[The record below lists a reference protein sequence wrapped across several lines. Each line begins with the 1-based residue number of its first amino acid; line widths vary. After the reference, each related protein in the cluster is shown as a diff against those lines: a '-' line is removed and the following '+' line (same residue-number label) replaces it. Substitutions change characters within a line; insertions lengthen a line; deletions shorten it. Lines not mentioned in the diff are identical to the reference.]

1 MICQRYKKTFKL
13 NHVVYTCGLES
24 KIDTMTRTGIDK
36 VWLHTTNYSVKDADI
51 LTTRMERVKEG
62 EEDAYLK
69 QNQIYTDKRGQV
81 ICGNSFLNIDE
92 FSLDISKYGLKLNFN
107 PSTLLHPFELA
118 TMDELP
124 KAEEI
129 VLEALFRYGIELD
142 INQCK
147 LARLDLTKQ
156 AETRQPCSNYEKVFK
171 YLRMPRYN
179 NKLSYDTGFQYG
191 NNSSEKQIVFYD
203 KREELFY
210 KSGIKIDNNFTRCET
225 RYKKK
230 AGQKLGISFY
240 GQLSNAKQESLDFIF
255 NRDIQKLLSHPNG
268 TQLIIDFQDETEYLT
283 ALKNEY
289 PKGYINKWLMGSGAI
304 AKMEQFGT
312 RKNLENFLRRTLEEK
327 HAMKEARNIEEMAIL
342 ESHRIKGNYTSI
354 DEHLKELRKCFL

>member
-1 MICQRYKKTFKL
+1 
-13 NHVVYTCGLES
+13 
-24 KIDTMTRTGIDK
+24 MTRTGIDK
-36 VWLHTTNYSVKDADI
+36 VWLHTTNYSIKDADI

-62 EEDAYLK
+62 EEDAYIK

-92 FSLDISKYGLKLNFN
+92 FVLDISKYGLKLNFN

-129 VLEALFRYGIELD
+129 VLEALFQHGIEID
-142 INQCK
+142 IKQCN
-147 LARLDLTKQ
+147 LSRLDLTKQ
-156 AETRQPCSNYEKVFK
+156 AETKQPCSNYEKVFQ

-179 NKLSYDTGFQYG
+179 NKLSYDTGYQYG

-230 AGQKLGISFY
+230 AGKKLGVSSY
-240 GQLSNAKQESLDFIF
+240 GQLSNAKQETLDFIF
-255 NRDIQKLLSHPNG
+255 NRDIEKLLSHPKG
-268 TQLIIDFQDETEYLT
+268 TQLIIDFPNEIEYLKE
-283 ALKNEY
+283 LKKEH
-289 PKGYINKWLMGSGAI
+289 PKGYINQWLIGSGAI

-312 RKNLENFLRRTLEEK
+312 RKNLELFLRQTLEEK
-327 HAMKEARNIEEMAIL
+327 HAMKEARNIEERAIR
-342 ESHRIKGNYTSI
+342 ESFRINGNYTSME
-354 DEHLKELRKCFL
+354 EHLKELRKCFL

>member
-1 MICQRYKKTFKL
+1 
-13 NHVVYTCGLES
+13 
-24 KIDTMTRTGIDK
+24 MTRTGIDK
-36 VWLHTTNYSVKDADI
+36 IWLHTTNFSVKDADI

-129 VLEALFRYGIELD
+129 VLEALFRHGIEID

-156 AETRQPCSNYEKVFK
+156 AETKQPCSNYEKVFK

-203 KREELFY
+203 KREELFH
-210 KSGIKIDNNFTRCET
+210 KSGIRIDNNFTRCET

-230 AGQKLGISFY
+230 AGQKLGVSFY

-255 NRDIQKLLSHPNG
+255 NRDIEKLLSHPKG
-268 TQLIIDFQDETEYLT
+268 TQLIIDFKSETEYLT
-283 ALKNEY
+283 ALKSEY

-304 AKMEQFGT
+304 VKMEQFGT
-312 RKNLENFLRRTLEEK
+312 RKNLEMFLRKTLEEK

-342 ESHRIKGNYTSI
+342 ESHRIKGNYISI
-354 DEHLKELRKCFL
+354 DDHLNELKKCFL